1 MRDAICRATAVVAAI
16 VCVIGAP
23 AVHGAKIATP
33 EAPENWI
40 ARRIFDPFHNETR
53 CVVETPKQKI
63 TDGRQDTTIYL
74 RVDGKSLLVL
84 TESNVDLNHPDV
96 GIRVDDG
103 ALIKPDKAYLDQNVL
118 FESSAAS
125 IISQFK
131 AGLKVDVALR
141 YWPTWPSTGLKTA
154 TFSLIGFT
162 RAFAR
167 LPGC

>member
-1 MRDAICRATAVVAAI
+1 MRESIRRAATVIAAI
-16 VCVIGAP
+16 VCVIGGSAVRGAMP
-23 AVHGAKIATP
+23 AAP
-33 EAPENWI
+33 EAPENWT
-40 ARRIFDPFHNETR
+40 AKQIFDPFHNETR
-53 CVVETPKQKI
+53 CVVETPRQKI
-63 TDGRQDTTIYL
+63 DDGRQETTIYL

-84 TESNVDLNHPDV
+84 TESNVDLNYPDV
-96 GIRVDDG
+96 GIRIDEG
-103 ALIKPDKAYLDQNVL
+103 ALIRPDKAYLDQNAL
-118 FESSAAS
+118 FESNAAT

-141 YWPTWPSTGLKTA
+141 YWPTWPSKGLRTA